1 MYPLI
6 DGLLSLLQNLGV
18 GGLLQPAEDLNIA
31 RTALVGFY
39 LDTAKSTQK
48 QGGGLLYIVIITC
61 KRRSHCG
68 GYNGTTK
75 AEQVVVDCLCDAQ
88 QREAGHT

>member
-6 DGLLSLLQNLGV
+6 DGLLSLLQHLGV
-18 GGLLQPAEDLNIA
+18 GGLLQPAEDLDIA

-39 LDTAKSTQK
+39 LDTAKPAQK
-48 QGGGLLYIVIITC
+48 QGGRQLYIIIITC

-75 AEQVVVDCLCDAQ
+75 AEHVAVDYLCDAR
-88 QREAGHT
+88 QREAGRT